1 MPMLDVVMVILGT
14 ASFVLFF
21 GYVAVCEML

>member
-1 MPMLDVVMVILGT
+1 MPMLDAVMVILGT
-14 ASFVLFF
+14 ASFVLFL